1 MTSSYEGSN
10 SGYANK
16 VKKLLNDKQTSKYG
30 GINRR

>member
-1 MTSSYEGSN
+1 MTSSYEGIN

-16 VKKLLNDKQTSKYG
+16 DKKLLIDKQTSKYG